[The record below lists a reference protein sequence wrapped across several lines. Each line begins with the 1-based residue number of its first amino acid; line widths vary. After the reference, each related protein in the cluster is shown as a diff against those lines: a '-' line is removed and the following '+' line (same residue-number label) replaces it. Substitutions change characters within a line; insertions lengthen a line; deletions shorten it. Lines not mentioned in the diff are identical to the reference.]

1 MKAMRW
7 NLSIKATSVVALTLL
22 IGILAYAA
30 VGPFITMYQ
39 IKMGIDNHDGDKLNA
54 NIDFPALR
62 ENLKEQ
68 LNAMVMKKAGTDL
81 QDNPIGGLVFGLSS
95 KAAEGIVD
103 SIVTP
108 EGLST
113 AMEGRKHKKN
123 EARDSADMRT
133 KSFREFLQQ
142 FDYEFESTSKF
153 TVWLKDKKRAAK
165 FVLERQGLSW
175 RLNNVIIPG

>member
-1 MKAMRW
+1 MRRS
-7 NLSIKATSVVALTLL
+7 LLIKITILGVLILL

-39 IKMGIDNHDGDKLNA
+39 IKMGIDTHDGDKLNA

-68 LNAMVMKKAGTDL
+68 LNAMLMKKAGTDQ
-81 QDNPIGGLVFGLSS
+81 QDNPIGELVFGLAS
-95 KAAEGIVD
+95 KASEGIVE

-108 EGLST
+108 EGLSA

-123 EARDSADMRT
+123 QASDSSQVKT

-142 FDYEFESTSKF
+142 FDYEFESTSRF
-153 TVWLKDKKRAAK
+153 IVWLENKKKAAK
-165 FVLERQGLSW
+165 FVLERQGLIW
-175 RLNNVIIPG
+175 KLNKVIIPG

>member
-1 MKAMRW
+1 MRRS
-7 NLSIKATSVVALTLL
+7 LSIKNTSLCVLILI

-30 VGPFITMYQ
+30 AGPFITMYQ

-62 ENLKEQ
+62 ENLKGQ
-68 LNAMVMKKAGTDL
+68 LNAMVMKKSGTDL
-81 QDNPIGGLVFGLSS
+81 QDNPIGGLVFGLAS
-95 KAAEGIVD
+95 KASEGIVD
-103 SIVTP
+103 SIVTI
-108 EGLST
+108 EGLSA

-123 EARDSADMRT
+123 DARDASEMKT

-153 TVWLKDKKRAAK
+153 IVWLKNKKKAAK

-175 RLNNVIIPG
+175 KLNNVIIPG